1 VHRSAA
7 ASTLLLLLSACAAGG
22 GAGSATTGFT
32 NTLGMHL
39 LRIPAGEFV
48 MGSEEPIAS
57 LHKAYPQT
65 ENYRL
70 ENLSDEAPAHKV
82 RITKPFYM
90 GATEVTV
97 GQFRQFVARSG
108 YVPESIADGTGGYGY
123 NAHYDASKS
132 QRGDAFEGRD
142 VRYSWQDPGFA
153 QTDAHPVVNVTWNDA
168 QALAAWL
175 SQQEGRSYHIPTE
188 AQWEYAARA
197 GTTTRY
203 HCGDDPNCLL
213 QVANTFDEA
222 AQPFWPQFATNALP
236 GNDGYAFTAPVA
248 SFAPNAF
255 GLYDMH
261 GNAWE
266 WTQDLYGED
275 YYAKS
280 PVDDP
285 KGPDDGQVYV
295 RRGGSWHTW
304 SLYARSSYRNWNS
317 PQTRYTLVG
326 IRLIADVSPAK
337 L

>member
-1 VHRSAA
+1 MQHTAPA
-7 ASTLLLLLSACAAGG
+7 LTLVLFLSACASG
-22 GAGSATTGFT
+22 GAGVAASGFT
-32 NTLGMHL
+32 NALGMHM

-48 MGSEEPIAS
+48 MGSEEPIES
-57 LHKAYPQT
+57 LQKAYPLA
-65 ENYRL
+65 EKYRL

-82 RITKPFYM
+82 RITRAFYM

-97 GQFRQFVARSG
+97 GQFRQFVAQSG

-123 NAHYDASKS
+123 NAQYDASKS
-132 QRGDAFEGRD
+132 KRGDAFEGRD
-142 VRYSWQDPGFA
+142 VRYSWQNPGFA
-153 QTDAHPVVNVTWNDA
+153 QTDTHPVVNVTWGDA

-175 SQQEGRSYHIPTE
+175 SKKEGRSYHLPTE

-203 HCGDDPNCLL
+203 HCGDDPQCLL
-213 QVANTFDEA
+213 QVANTFDESSKP
-222 AQPFWPQFATNALP
+222 QWPQFAANALN

-280 PVDDP
+280 PVNDP
-285 KGPDDGQVYV
+285 QGPQVGEIYV

-304 SLYARSSYRNWNS
+304 SLYARSSYRNWNT

-326 IRLIADVSPAK
+326 IRLVMDAAAEK
-337 L
+337 

>member
-1 VHRSAA
+1 
-7 ASTLLLLLSACAAGG
+7 
-22 GAGSATTGFT
+22 
-32 NTLGMHL
+32 MHL

-57 LHKAYPQT
+57 LHKAYPLA
-65 ENYRL
+65 ESYRL

-82 RITKPFYM
+82 RITQPFYM
-90 GATEVTV
+90 AATEVTV
-97 GQFRQFVARSG
+97 GQFRQFVKQSG
-108 YVPESIADGTGGYGY
+108 YLPESIADGTGGYGY
-123 NAHYDASKS
+123 NAQYDASKTV
-132 QRGDAFEGRD
+132 RHDAFEGRD
-142 VRYSWQDPGFA
+142 VRYSWQNPGFA
-153 QTDAHPVVNVTWNDA
+153 QTDTHPVVNVTWNDA

-175 SQQEGRSYHIPTE
+175 SQQEGRSYRIPTE
-188 AQWEYAARA
+188 AQWEYAARG

-203 HCGDDPNCLL
+203 HCGDDPQCLRK
-213 QVANTFDEA
+213 VANTFDEA
-222 AQPFWPQFATNALP
+222 AKPFWPQFAANALP

-248 SFAPNAF
+248 SYAPNAF

-266 WTQDLYGED
+266 WTRDWYGED
-275 YYAKS
+275 YYAHS

-326 IRLIADVSPAK
+326 IRLIADVP
-337 L
+337 

>member
-1 VHRSAA
+1 MKAATSAL
-7 ASTLLLLLSACAAGG
+7 TLVLLLSACAWMGG
-22 GAGSATTGFT
+22 GNRGRDATGFS
-32 NTLGMHL
+32 NALGMRMQ
-39 LRIPAGEFV
+39 RIPAGEFV

-57 LHKAYPQT
+57 LHQAYPLA

-82 RITKPFYM
+82 RITKAFYM

-97 GQFRQFVARSG
+97 GQFRQFLKQSG
-108 YVPESIADGTGGYGY
+108 YVPESLADGTGGYGY
-123 NAHYDASKS
+123 NPQYDASKS
-132 QRGDAFEGRD
+132 KRGDAFEGRD
-142 VRYSWQDPGFA
+142 IRYSWQNPGFA

-168 QALAAWL
+168 QALATWL
-175 SQQEGRSYHIPTE
+175 SKKEGRTYRLPTE

-197 GTTTRY
+197 GTTSRY
-203 HCGDDPNCLL
+203 HCGDDPQCLL
-213 QVANTFDEA
+213 KVANTFDDA
-222 AQPFWPQFATNALP
+222 AKPYWPRFAANALP

-266 WTQDLYGED
+266 WTQDLYDED

-285 KGPDDGQVYV
+285 KGPPDGGEYV

-326 IRLIADVSPAK
+326 IRLIAEAD
-337 L
+337 